1 MTFSV
6 QLGNRAEKALKR
18 MSANDAARIARAL
31 RDMSDDPLS
40 GDIVKLKGTEAYRR
54 RVGDY
59 RILFAVDFLQ
69 RAVAV
74 LDILRRT
81 TTTYR

>member
-1 MTFSV
+1 
-6 QLGNRAEKALKR
+6 

-40 GDIVKLKGTEAYRR
+40 GDIVKLKGTEAFRR